1 MEAAMASVLVRG
13 GGGLR
18 KEIVIGDRTL
28 VADEPTELGG
38 TDEGPTPYE
47 LLLGALGACTA
58 MTVTMYARRKGWP
71 LTGVTVELENDRIH
85 ASDCETCETQEGY
98 LDRIHVRIGVDG
110 PLHEEQR
117 ARLEEIARK
126 CPVHKT
132 LTGELRVDEEL
143 SLAAYM

>member
-71 LTGVTVELENDRIH
+71 LTGVTVELENDRVH
-85 ASDCETCETQEGY
+85 ASDCESCETQEGY

>member
-1 MEAAMASVLVRG
+1 MEVAMASVLVRG

-28 VADEPTELGG
+28 VADEPTEFGG

>member
-1 MEAAMASVLVRG
+1 MATVTVRSRAG
-13 GGGLR
+13 RAFTADVTGER
-18 KEIVIGDRTL
+18 HAL
-28 VADEPTELGG
+28 VADEPVSFGG
-38 TDEGPTPYE
+38 DDEGPTPYE
-47 LLLGALGACTA
+47 LLLAALGSCAA
-58 MTVTMYARRKGWP
+58 MTVNSYARRKGWP
-71 LTGVTVELENDRIH
+71 LTDVTVELENDRIH
-85 ASDCETCETQEGY
+85 ASDCEKCETQEGY

-132 LTGELRVDEEL
+132 LTSELRVEEEL